1 MLGGNPKVEMAMEE
15 ANARG
20 NIHEGGRNAGDYC
33 GVVGKTKN
41 M

>member
-1 MLGGNPKVEMAMEE
+1 MAMEEE

-20 NIHEGGRNAGDYC
+20 NTHEGGRNASDYC
-33 GVVGKTKN
+33 VAVGKTKN